1 MNPGTSEYRLGSVG
15 GLGNDRSKLSNA
27 IAEGEEMTLLDWGL
41 IALGVGLMA
50 LAAWGGAKLLWW
62 KS

>member
-1 MNPGTSEYRLGSVG
+1 
-15 GLGNDRSKLSNA
+15 
-27 IAEGEEMTLLDWGL
+27 MTLLDWGL

-50 LAAWGGAKLLWW
+50 LAAWGGAKMLWW